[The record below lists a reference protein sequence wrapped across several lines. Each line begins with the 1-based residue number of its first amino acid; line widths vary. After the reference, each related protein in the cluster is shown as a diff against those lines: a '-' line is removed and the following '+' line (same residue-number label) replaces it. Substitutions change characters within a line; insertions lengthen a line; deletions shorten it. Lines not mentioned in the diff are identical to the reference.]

1 MQRRNG
7 LWTVQS
13 SKKRDEQIN
22 AAIATKRSVSTA
34 KGDPNLC
41 ILHETKLRQHRNR
54 FQEHTEGPEDLTKV
68 TKSCERVDYQG
79 KDNTRHHLQQG
90 LKKIKLMQRQTN
102 NRDIISRN
110 QGFIN

>member
-1 MQRRNG
+1 MGCERFNHLKKEMNKLMQP
-7 LWTVQS
+7 LQP
-13 SKKRDEQIN
+13 KDQFLL
-22 AAIATKRSVSTA
+22 STA